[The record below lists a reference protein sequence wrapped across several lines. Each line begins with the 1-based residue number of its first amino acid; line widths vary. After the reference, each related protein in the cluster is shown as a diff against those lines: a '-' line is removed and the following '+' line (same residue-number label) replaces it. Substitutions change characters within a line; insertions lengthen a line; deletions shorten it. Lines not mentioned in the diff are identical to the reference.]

1 MNKGLRDVWNYV
13 RRFNVCVIKV
23 PEGEEKEES
32 WNIFEKKDSWKISKS
47 GKNYNLGI
55 HETRIQCR
63 KITGQSPHTCE
74 L

>member
-32 WNIFEKKDSWKISKS
+32 WNIFEKK
-47 GKNYNLGI
+47 
-55 HETRIQCR
+55 R
-63 KITGQSPHTCE
+63 
-74 L
+74 